1 MAVDT
6 SKLKKTA
13 KRANAK
19 GEPPAAATASGAGNL
34 AKPASGQKAALQLK
48 IAPELRREVKAYA
61 VERDMEVSALF
72 AEVWAFYR
80 QHHG

>member
-1 MAVDT
+1 MAVNT
-6 SKLKKTA
+6 TKLKKPA

-19 GEPPAAATASGAGNL
+19 GEPPPAAATAAGNL
-34 AKPASGQKAALQLK
+34 AKPPSGQKAALQLK

-61 VERDMEVSALF
+61 AERDMEVSALF